1 LSYFTQLIKKMKNLQ
16 STFQLPNG
24 SVLQN
29 RIAKSA
35 MSENLANRNHSPSA
49 TLINAYQVWAK
60 AKPGLLITGNVM
72 IDSKA
77 IGEPRNVVVEDEKHQ
92 LLLKEWANTAKKTG
106 VHLWPQ
112 INHPGRQAFAN
123 INKEIVAPSAIAVK
137 IKGVSFLFKK
147 PRALTEKE
155 IYDIIERYGNT
166 AKILKKAGFT
176 GVQIHGAHGYLVSQF
191 LSPLTNIRTD
201 DWGGSLENRTRFVI
215 EVYKNIR
222 SKVGAD
228 FPVGIKINSADFQR
242 GGFTEEESMEV
253 LRMLDAQGMDLLEIS
268 GGSYERPA
276 MMGAVKMQSTLERE
290 AYFMEY
296 IKKARQITTK
306 PLMLTGGFRTI
317 AGMEKAIADGH
328 VDIIGLG
335 RPFALYP
342 KLTQQIF
349 EGELTAFETPMPK
362 TGIKAID
369 KTGSVE
375 LPWYELQIKRI
386 GEGKEPDAKING
398 LRAFGLSLW
407 LSLQKSF
414 F

>member
-1 LSYFTQLIKKMKNLQ
+1 MKNLQ
-16 STFQLPNG
+16 STFKLPNG

-35 MSENLANRNHSPSA
+35 MSENLANRNHSPSS
-49 TLINAYQVWAK
+49 TLIHAYQVWAK
-60 AKPGLLITGNVM
+60 AQPGLLITGNIM

-77 IGEPRNVVVEDEKHQ
+77 LGEPRNVVVEDEKH
-92 LLLKEWANTAKKTG
+92 LLHLKEWANTSKATG

-137 IKGVSFLFKK
+137 VKGASFLFKK

-155 IYDIIERYGNT
+155 IQDIIERYGNT
-166 AKILKKAGFT
+166 AKILKNAGFT

-201 DWGGSLENRTRFVI
+201 DWGGSLENRARFVI

-228 FPVGIKINSADFQR
+228 FPIGIKINSADFQR

-276 MMGAVKMQSTLERE
+276 MMGAVKKQSTIERE

-296 IKKARQITTK
+296 IKKARQITSK
-306 PLMLTGGFRTI
+306 PLMLTGGFRTT
-317 AGMEKAIADGH
+317 AGMEQAITEGH

-342 KLTQQIF
+342 DLAQQIF
-349 EGELTAFETPMPK
+349 SQQITTFETPMPK

-386 GEGKEPDAKING
+386 GEGKQPDAELNG